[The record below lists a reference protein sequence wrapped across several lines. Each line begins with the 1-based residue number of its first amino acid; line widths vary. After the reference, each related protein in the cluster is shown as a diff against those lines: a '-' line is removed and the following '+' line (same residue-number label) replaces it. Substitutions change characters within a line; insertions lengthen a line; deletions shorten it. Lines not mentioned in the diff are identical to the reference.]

1 MKLHIFRH
9 ASPADIEIGD
19 VVLWENDVPIEV
31 ESITRTKDGYELTGH
46 NRHKPGTRAITMRP
60 RDEQLRVLPTKAQ
73 TATLLTE
80 MGVVA
85 VSGGW
90 TVQEIND
97 LKPLILRGSAAMA
110 PTVTTGKVDS
120 TDVQGTPTADAPV
133 S

>member
-1 MKLHIFRH
+1 MKIHIFRH
-9 ASPADIEIGD
+9 ASPDAIEIGD

-60 RDEQLRVLPTKAQ
+60 KSEQLRVLPSKAQ
-73 TATLLTE
+73 ATDLLHE
-80 MGVVA
+80 VGVA

-90 TVQEIND
+90 TVEEIND
-97 LKPLILRGSAAMA
+97 LKPLVLRGSAAAA
-110 PTVTTGKVDS
+110 PKLTAPPAA
-120 TDVQGTPTADAPV
+120 PTADAPV